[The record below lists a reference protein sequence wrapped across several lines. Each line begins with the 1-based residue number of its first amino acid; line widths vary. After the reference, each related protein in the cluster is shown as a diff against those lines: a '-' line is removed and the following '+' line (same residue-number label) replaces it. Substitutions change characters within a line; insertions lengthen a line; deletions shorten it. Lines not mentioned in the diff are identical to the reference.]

1 MGSDL
6 RCGGGLIHKACTAVR
21 SVARPRFVLTR
32 CKADLVAETSGAGA
46 RNVVV
51 AVSNEE
57 DEKKGG
63 GGSEVTRMR
72 HLSCL
77 TDGSSI
83 IAHRTIKVLNQ
94 IFSLG
99 LRTDQRRHIL
109 ISIYIHSYSKLQ
121 LHTRKPQNYR
131 DRG

>member
-63 GGSEVTRMR
+63 WGVRGYKNETFK
-72 HLSCL
+72 LL
-77 TDGSSI
+77 DGWQQ
-83 IAHRTIKVLNQ
+83 HYCT
-94 IFSLG
+94 
-99 LRTDQRRHIL
+99 
-109 ISIYIHSYSKLQ
+109 
-121 LHTRKPQNYR
+121 
-131 DRG
+131 